1 MSFNNVIPAWV
12 LVGDSIINQYHEGRI
27 SLEHAEKKLDDL
39 GVPQSMKN
47 RLYKEE
53 KEQYDE

>member
-1 MSFNNVIPAWV
+1 MSFSNVIPAWV
-12 LVGDSIINQYHEGRI
+12 IAGDGIINQYHDGRI
-27 SLEHAEKKLDDL
+27 SLEYAEKKLDDL

-53 KEQYDE
+53 KEQHDE

>member
-12 LVGDSIINQYHEGRI
+12 IAGDGIINQHHEGRI
-27 SLEHAEKKLDDL
+27 SLEYAEKKLDDL